1 MIEEIVLCF
10 NTGRYTHT
18 VYLIMQ
24 TFFLDAER
32 EQREVITSLLEQMRN
47 QMGESS
53 ETDLLQA
60 VLEDLVHKS
69 IEQEMNG
76 LIQRGGSSR
85 VENPNYYNGVYGL
98 LRNLEHGSNGAMA
111 TRGQTSVRD
120 VPATPSHMRLRI
132 EDQSSARQTNQISS
146 TADNQS
152 NFINHGSVAS
162 TPETNQE
169 SSTVAPGYYPALPG
183 TFDSERATR
192 TIPTN
197 PAPMFTIGNYGNG
210 LFDLM
215 SPVGLSASHDG
226 KNVLVSDQEKN
237 RILIYDMESSQ
248 IQGVIKCD
256 LEIKDLAIST
266 MGHVVA
272 ASSKTGSPLGQ
283 AYTMEGDKIAM
294 LGMKNSRFVLKVPPS
309 SLDSLQFENHS

>member
-1 MIEEIVLCF
+1 M
-10 NTGRYTHT
+10 HM
-18 VYLIMQ
+18 YLILQ
-24 TFFLDAER
+24 NFFPDAER
-32 EQREVITSLLEQMRN
+32 EQREVITNLLEQMRN
-47 QMGESS
+47 QMGESC

-76 LIQRGGSSR
+76 LIQKGGSSR
-85 VENPNYYNGVYGL
+85 VENPYYNGIDGL
-98 LRNLEHGSNGAMA
+98 LRNLEHS
-111 TRGQTSVRD
+111 SVRD

-152 NFINHGSVAS
+152 NFITHDSIAS
-162 TPETNQE
+162 TSQTNQE
-169 SSTVAPGYYPALPG
+169 SSTVAPGYHPALPG

-266 MGHVVA
+266 MGHVVV
-272 ASSKTGSPLGQ
+272 ASSKTGSPLAQ
-283 AYTMEGDKIAM
+283 AYTTEGDKIAM
-294 LGMKNSRFVLKVPPS
+294 LGRKTSRYVLKIPLRP
-309 SLDSLQFENHS
+309 LDP